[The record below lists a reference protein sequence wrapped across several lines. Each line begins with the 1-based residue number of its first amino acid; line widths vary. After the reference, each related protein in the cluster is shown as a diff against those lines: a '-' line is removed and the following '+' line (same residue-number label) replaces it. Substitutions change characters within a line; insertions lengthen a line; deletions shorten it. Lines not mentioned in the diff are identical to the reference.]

1 MNKINTLVRETKSI
15 IYITNPIIYELGI
28 ETTKLLSTKQKE
40 LHNIRWN
47 YGESNI
53 DTEYSQLA
61 CNCCEKSWIYIQNKY
76 PEYENVHI
84 KCNIPDINITFIY
97 PTNTTTSHK
106 IELKSSK
113 NTKMPGST
121 IKNLDINQILIYCL
135 RPIHPKIQ
143 SKQKNNTN
151 NYTNRTENITNTNNY
166 TNNNIY
172 QFKCSQYFS
181 AMGDNNI
188 ELFQDRTPRP
198 IINFDK
204 MNTINNIKPYVKK
217 NKNDW
222 IDHYARCSLKRI
234 DSTSTCKYSWQDDMI
249 QTIKNLIINDY
260 IRNTTTE
267 EFNQQKI
274 SIKNTL

>member
-1 MNKINTLVRETKSI
+1 MNKINTLLRETKSI
-15 IYITNPIIYELGI
+15 IYVTNHIIYELGI
-28 ETTKLLSTKQKE
+28 ETTKLLSTKQTE

-47 YGESNI
+47 DGESNI

-76 PEYENVHI
+76 SEYENVHI

-97 PTNTTTSHK
+97 PDNTTTSHK

-121 IKNLDINQILIYCL
+121 IKKLDINQILIYCL
-135 RPIHPKIQ
+135 RPNPPKYK
-143 SKQKNNTN
+143 SKTNNNTN
-151 NYTNRTENITNTNNY
+151 NKTNNS
-166 TNNNIY
+166 IY

-181 AMGDNNI
+181 AMGDNNNL

-198 IINFDK
+198 IINFDR
-204 MNTINNIKPYVKK
+204 MHTINNIKPYDIK

-222 IDHYARCSLKRI
+222 IDHYAHCSLKRI
-234 DSTSTCKYSWQDDMI
+234 EKTSTCKYSWQDDMI
-249 QTIKNLIINDY
+249 QKIKNLIINDY
-260 IRNTTTE
+260 IRNTTTK
-267 EFNQQKI
+267 EFNKQKL
-274 SIKNTL
+274 SIKNKL